1 MKKIECDFC
10 GREIRVDENYYHCTP
25 EVEIYSLTV
34 KLPAEADMCIDCFS
48 KRLKKGK
55 EDDR

>member
-10 GREIRVDENYYHCTP
+10 GREIRAYENYYHCTS
-25 EVEIYSLTV
+25 EMKAHTLAD
-34 KLPAEADMCIDCFS
+34 KLPVEADMCIDCFS
-48 KRLKKGK
+48 KQLKKGK